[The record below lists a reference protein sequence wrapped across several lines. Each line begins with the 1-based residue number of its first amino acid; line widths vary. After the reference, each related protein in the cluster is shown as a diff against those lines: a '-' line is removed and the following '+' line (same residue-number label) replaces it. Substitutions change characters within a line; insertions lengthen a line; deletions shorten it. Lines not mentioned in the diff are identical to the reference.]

1 MTSRP
6 ITARPK
12 TSAGT
17 RATSA
22 RLRKPSIHGSQYDV
36 AERRPISRAAAMM
49 SESMVPTTVSRPVSR
64 IGSIQP
70 SRLNSST
77 RNERIRSRIG
87 GTGQGVKLI
96 TDTIQIAPCRTV
108 TRPVT
113 QQGLTGVRPSTRIV
127 AGRFVVDKSYYMSLL
142 RAQMNNLISEI
153 DTLRGDLN
161 KGERDRQNLLIY
173 ERRAEEEANIIRT
186 LQGRFL
192 DCNKIVDLIN
202 TNSELYE
209 IEDELSKLYEQ
220 RNDAEKS
227 LAELVKDRHMKEE
240 NIRKIENEIEEQKAR
255 NNAIFH
261 SMNSAINDA
270 YEELKKKNQE
280 LLKEYQM
287 KQQVLNELNQKKEQF
302 DEHLAKFPLKQQA
315 TVLYEQLAELEEKK
329 LIIVD
334 EIHAEGTPDEQR
346 EHLLQIVIRTTD
358 EINVIQ
364 KQLDDVNE
372 QIEQLMEESHE
383 FDIEMENAAGEKNEK
398 YRELKLKEMQIDE
411 FLNSYDNLM
420 AEEELRINE
429 ISTEIIHILTLISTN
444 ITNLCL
450 SSQNTNLDLTELR
463 INENVSASTLKEL
476 YVYLQKELVEMD
488 KLEEYLKTDNNQIG
502 ERIKEIDEKMK
513 MFGSINDLKS
523 HMEQKHQELEN
534 RRKILEEELPKIN
547 SFYQKLMD
555 ELERMKFKLEK
566 NDEYIKMKN
575 TEKKWQSVEKNLDAL
590 RELAIQREME
600 TNYEVFK
607 KEALRL
613 KAEYNVALI
622 ASMKLC

>member
-36 AERRPISRAAAMM
+36 AERRPISRAVAMM

-261 SMNSAINDA
+261 SM
-270 YEELKKKNQE
+270 
-280 LLKEYQM
+280 M

-534 RRKILEEELPKIN
+534 RRKILEEELPK
-547 SFYQKLMD
+547 L
-555 ELERMKFKLEK
+555 
-566 NDEYIKMKN
+566 
-575 TEKKWQSVEKNLDAL
+575 T
-590 RELAIQREME
+590 
-600 TNYEVFK
+600 VFI
-607 KEALRL
+607 R
-613 KAEYNVALI
+613 N
-622 ASMKLC
+622 